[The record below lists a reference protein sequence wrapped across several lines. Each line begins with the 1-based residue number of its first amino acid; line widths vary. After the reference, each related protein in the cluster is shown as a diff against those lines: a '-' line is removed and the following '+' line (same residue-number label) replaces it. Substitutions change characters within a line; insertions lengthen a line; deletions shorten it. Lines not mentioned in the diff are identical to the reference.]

1 VKVGVPGEWFEKASY
16 FRSSA
21 RRRVEEGAYWAACF
35 EAQQSVEV
43 VLMGLQVALLGV
55 HEFTHDLARLLKGL
69 EAAGV
74 GVPGE
79 LYVYADALT
88 PHYTMARYP
97 GRKPVV
103 YDESAGRRC
112 IEYAE
117 RVWSWVE
124 ALVGDP

>member
-1 VKVGVPGEWFEKASY
+1 VLFGEWFERASY

-21 RRRVEEGAYWAACF
+21 RRRGGEGAYWAACF
-35 EAQQSVEV
+35 EAQQHVEV
-43 VLMGLQVALLGV
+43 VLQGLQVALLGV
-55 HEFTHDLARLLKGL
+55 HEFTNDLARLLKGL

-112 IEYAE
+112 VEYAE

-124 ALVGDP
+124 ALVRDP